1 MTNIEIKGFIETSFC
16 DWDGYLSSVIF
27 LPGCNFRCPFCQN
40 GELVVEPQSLATI
53 DFEVIQD
60 RLSHKRDWIDGVV
73 ITGGEPTIH
82 AGIADLMRAI
92 KELGFKV
99 KLDTN
104 GTRPGVIEDLLS
116 QNLLDYIAMDIKA
129 PLDDRYHVA
138 AGVRVDLD
146 SIRRSVE
153 LIREFGNYEFRTTLV
168 PGIIDEE
175 AIDSIAQSIQGSRR
189 YVLQR
194 FVPENSLDKS
204 YRQAVPYSDVFVD
217 RLLQIASRYVSDVSY
232 RGKIGVGLS

>member
-1 MTNIEIKGFIETSFC
+1 MTNIKIKGFIETSFC

-53 DFEVIQD
+53 DFELIQD

-129 PLDDRYHVA
+129 PFDDRYHVA

-175 AIDSIAQSIQGSRR
+175 AVDSIGQSIQGMSCSDLSPRIPLTSPIAKLYLTATFLSIDYCRLPADTSVTSRTGER
-189 YVLQR
+189 
-194 FVPENSLDKS
+194 
-204 YRQAVPYSDVFVD
+204 
-217 RLLQIASRYVSDVSY
+217 
-232 RGKIGVGLS
+232 